1 MPDQRRHRSTA
12 VTATAVRQRP
22 GIRTFTVG
30 SARCGT
36 RHEELVVSAED
47 VLALLPGVIGW
58 AGHARILWA

>member
-1 MPDQRRHRSTA
+1 M
-12 VTATAVRQRP
+12 TATAVRQRP